1 MNLLQAPTKGMI
13 YALYKDRV
21 VYEQYEKEKLP
32 SEDVLKENLLELHL
46 FDDMKEYRYIKKR
59 NGIVE
64 VCVED
69 QMIPHDDIYTE
80 RIFTMGKTEEAV
92 GESESCIEVVN
103 YIIYDENDLITIPNY
118 RLKEVK
124 AR

>member
-1 MNLLQAPTKGMI
+1 MNLLKAPTKGMI
-13 YALYKDRV
+13 YALYTDRV

-69 QMIPHDDIYTE
+69 QMIPYDDIYTE
-80 RIFTMGKTEEAV
+80 RIFTMGKNEEAV

>member
-1 MNLLQAPTKGMI
+1 MNLLKAPTKGMI
-13 YALYKDRV
+13 YALYTDRV

-46 FDDMKEYRYIKKR
+46 FDDIKEYRYIKKR

-64 VCVED
+64 VCIED

-80 RIFTMGKTEEAV
+80 RIFTMGKTEEEV
-92 GESESCIEVVN
+92 GENESCIEVVN

>member
-1 MNLLQAPTKGMI
+1 MNLLKAPTKGMI
-13 YALYKDRV
+13 YALYTDRV

-80 RIFTMGKTEEAV
+80 RIFTMGKNEEAV

>member
-1 MNLLQAPTKGMI
+1 MNLLQAPTKGRI
-13 YALYKDRV
+13 YALYTDRV

-69 QMIPHDDIYTE
+69 QMIPHDDIYKE
-80 RIFTMGKTEEAV
+80 RIFTMGKNEETV
-92 GESESCIEVVN
+92 GESESCVEVVN

>member
-13 YALYKDRV
+13 YALYTDRV

-92 GESESCIEVVN
+92 GENESCIEVVN

>member
-1 MNLLQAPTKGMI
+1 MNLLKAPTKGMI
-13 YALYKDRV
+13 YALYTDRV

-92 GESESCIEVVN
+92 GENESCIEVVN